1 MGAAGMNCPV
11 CGATIMTG
19 AGHCHACGSP
29 IPLLCG
35 SCGEANERSSNYC
48 FRCGSRLEA
57 GESPPDSPL
66 PEPAR
71 PAGPATVCPRCRQP
85 NQPGSV
91 HCYSCGLPLEAGR
104 GRPGGFFTE
113 RPDAPAFAIGRPAG
127 FWIRLAAYAID
138 VGLLVVIFLSAWL
151 LISGQTSSEF
161 IDSFVKSEE
170 AITGADWFSLALNI
184 VYFTAGVAVWATTV
198 GKRAFRLY
206 VVRSDGSRV
215 GPGRALARYFAS
227 QLSMLI
233 LCVGFVMV
241 GVRSDKRGLHDLICD
256 TVVIIRER

>member
-1 MGAAGMNCPV
+1 MP
-11 CGATIMTG
+11 G

-29 IPLLCG
+29 LPVLCG

-48 FRCGSRLEA
+48 FRCGSLLEA
-57 GESPPDSPL
+57 GESPPDSPQT
-66 PEPAR
+66 EPAS
-71 PAGPATVCPRCRQP
+71 AATVCPSCRQP

-91 HCYSCGLPLEAGR
+91 HCYSCGLPLEAAR

-113 RPDAPAFAIGRPAG
+113 RPDAPAFSIGRPAG

-138 VGLLVVIFLSAWL
+138 VGLLLIIFVSAGPL
-151 LISGQTSSEF
+151 VFGQTFSEF
-161 IDSFVKSEE
+161 IESFVKSEE
-170 AITGADWFSLALNI
+170 AVTGADWFSLALNI

-233 LCVGFVMV
+233 LGVGFVMA

-256 TVVIIRER
+256 TVVIIRDR